1 MPIASP
7 IPFKIEIAAQPT
19 EADREPILGELLV
32 YNEANGGPANYEP
45 FAIRLRDTAPGASV
59 GGLWAR
65 IYYEWLYVDL
75 LYVPEEARGRDVG
88 SKLLAKAEAFARR
101 RGCVGIWLC
110 TYSFQAPGFY
120 RKLGYRAFG
129 NLNDHPKG
137 GKLIFF
143 QKSLKAAPP
152 RRKKSASRAA
162 KPGRK
167 RRLP

>member
-45 FAIRLRDTAPGASV
+45 FAIRLRDTATGASV

-88 SKLLAKAEAFARR
+88 SKLLCQGRSFCPPQGLRRHLALYLQLPGTRLLSEAR
-101 RGCVGIWLC
+101 L
-110 TYSFQAPGFY
+110 PGF
-120 RKLGYRAFG
+120 RQFERPSEGREADFLSEVSQGRT
-129 NLNDHPKG
+129 
-137 GKLIFF
+137 
-143 QKSLKAAPP
+143 AAAEEIGFP
-152 RRKKSASRAA
+152 RGQTRT
-162 KPGRK
+162 
-167 RRLP
+167 